1 MANDTQMIHNVN
13 SGDIEIIELTDEEQ
27 AQLDSERAAWVL
39 ARDEAK
45 AEKEAKKV
53 AAEAKLALL
62 GLVTEDLKALGL

>member
-62 GLVTEDLKALGL
+62 GLATEDLKALGL